1 MHKFSYRSVLFLI
14 AFISFAVYLAT
25 ISIPSAIM
33 FSFTS
38 VMFIANNYLLKT
50 NTEIRK
56 LNITLLK
63 ENTEMVEKLKEAAI
77 ILAQKHTKTN
87 KDIVV
92 PPPRFKEHPY
102 VQDEPPNNDTI

>member
-1 MHKFSYRSVLFLI
+1 MHKFSYKNVLFLI

-25 ISIPSAIM
+25 ISIPSTIIYL
-33 FSFTS
+33 FTS

-77 ILAQKHTKTN
+77 ILAQKHTKS